1 MDPSLI
7 LRQFFLFHPVEV
19 FFLFCH
25 GFFEGDRLSGR
36 LTSGHSWMNVS
47 ATVRMVGL
55 VANVQVDSFD
65 VVFFVVPS
73 GRWKIHRGR
82 LRTPLE
88 RFVRVLPEE
97 VLSARA
103 ARSPGVSKSSLL
115 PLRALVIP
123 RGAFLLAFAV
133 KVSTCFAREA
143 TSFPCSSACF

>member
-7 LRQFFLFHPVEV
+7 LCQFLLFYPVEV

-25 GFFEGDRLSGR
+25 GFFEGHRLSGR
-36 LTSGHSWMNVS
+36 LTSGPSMMNVS
-47 ATVRMVGL
+47 VIVRMIRS

-65 VVFFVVPS
+65 FVFFVVPS
-73 GRWKIHRGR
+73 GRWKILRSR
-82 LRTPLE
+82 LRTRLE
-88 RFVRVLPEE
+88 RFFRFWPEE

-115 PLRALVIP
+115 LLQALVIP
-123 RGAFLLAFAV
+123 RGALLLAFAV

-143 TSFPCSSACF
+143 MSFPCSSACF